1 MEKPPLEK
9 IIEKLEQLDARA
21 WKLETDYCF
30 ITKVSGLT
38 VHVFKFEDLERTR
51 YKLELVDDDGYQR
64 VSYTSYNAEEKDML
78 EGFYKNI
85 SQKYHQVKEEE
96 FKEMINNLLTD

>member
-1 MEKPPLEK
+1 
-9 IIEKLEQLDARA
+9 
-21 WKLETDYCF
+21 
-30 ITKVSGLT
+30 
-38 VHVFKFEDLERTR
+38 
-51 YKLELVDDDGYQR
+51 VDDDGYQR